1 MDNNCVGA
9 RIMKSTN
16 YSVKKYSSGFT
27 LVELLIVVVILAILA
42 GILVPQFSSATDDAK
57 LSSLDSNLANIRS
70 AVELY
75 YQQHGHYP
83 GAVAAAGSNCAS
95 GPSGTTGTG
104 AINTEAALLSQ
115 LSLYTDINGEGCTK
129 SDTSFKYGPYMKKA
143 AMPQNPLTNVATVS
157 VSTVGALGMVSAST
171 TGGWKYDV
179 KTGQFIAD
187 HSSYDDR

>member
-1 MDNNCVGA
+1 M
-9 RIMKSTN
+9 
-16 YSVKKYSSGFT
+16 
-27 LVELLIVVVILAILA
+27 ELLIVVVILAILA

-83 GAVAAAGSNCAS
+83 GAVTAVGTNCAS

-104 AINTEAALLSQ
+104 AINTEAAFLSQ

-129 SDTSFKYGPYMKKA
+129 SDSTFKYGPYMKKA
-143 AMPQNPLTNVATVS
+143 TMPQNPFTNS
-157 VSTVGALGMVSAST
+157 STMSMSTAGALGMVSATT

-187 HSSYDDR
+187 HTGYDDR

>member
-1 MDNNCVGA
+1 MISEKFNAV
-9 RIMKSTN
+9 KSQC
-16 YSVKKYSSGFT
+16 GFT

-42 GILVPQFSSATDDAK
+42 AILVPQFSSATDDAK

-70 AVELY
+70 ATELY

-83 GAVAAAGSNCAS
+83 GSVTAAGSNCAS

-104 AINTEAALLSQ
+104 AADSEAAFLSQ

-129 SDTSFKYGPYMKKA
+129 SDDDFKYGPYMKKA
-143 AMPQNPLTNVATVS
+143 TMPQNPFTNNATVS
-157 VSTVGALGMVSAST
+157 MSTAGALGMTSGST

-187 HSSYDDR
+187 HSDYDDR

>member
-1 MDNNCVGA
+1 
-9 RIMKSTN
+9 MKSTK
-16 YSVKKYSSGFT
+16 YCAKKYSSGFT

-57 LSSLDSNLANIRS
+57 MSSLDANLANMRS

-83 GAVAAAGSNCAS
+83 GGKTAIGANCAAGP
-95 GPSGTTGTG
+95 GGTTGTG
-104 AINTEAALLSQ
+104 ATDTEAAFLSH

-129 SDTSFKYGPYMKKA
+129 SDTTDFKYGPYMKKSTMA
-143 AMPQNPLTNVATVS
+143 INPFTNSGTVAVS
-157 VSTVGALGMVSAST
+157 VAGALGMVSVST
-171 TGGWKYDV
+171 TGGWKYDI

-187 HSSYDDR
+187 HTTYDDR

>member
-1 MDNNCVGA
+1 
-9 RIMKSTN
+9 MKTIDYKLSN
-16 YSVKKYSSGFT
+16 HSQGFT

-57 LSSLDSNLANIRS
+57 LSSLDSNLANTRAAI
-70 AVELY
+70 ELY

-83 GAVAAAGSNCAS
+83 GSVTAAGSNCVS
-95 GPSGTTGTG
+95 GPGGTTGTG
-104 AINTEAALLSQ
+104 ATDTQVAYIEH

-129 SDTSFKYGPYMKKA
+129 SDASFKYGPYMKKA
-143 AMPQNPLTNVATVS
+143 TMPQNPLTNNATVLI
-157 VSTVGALGMVSAST
+157 STVGALGMTSAST
-171 TGGWKYDV
+171 TGGWKYDI

>member
-1 MDNNCVGA
+1 MKQEN
-9 RIMKSTN
+9 RI
-16 YSVKKYSSGFT
+16 VKKCQSGFT

-57 LSSLDSNLANIRS
+57 MSSLDSNLANVRS
-70 AVELY
+70 AIELY

-83 GAVAAAGSNCAS
+83 GSVTAIGAACAA

-104 AINTEAALLSQ
+104 ALNTEAAFLSH

-129 SDTSFKYGPYMKKA
+129 SDTTAFKYGPYMKKA
-143 AMPQNPLTNVATVS
+143 KMPVNPFTNVDTVAI
-157 VSTVGALGMVSAST
+157 STAGALGMVSAVT
-171 TGGWKYDV
+171 NGGWKYDT

-187 HSSYDDR
+187 HTSYDDR